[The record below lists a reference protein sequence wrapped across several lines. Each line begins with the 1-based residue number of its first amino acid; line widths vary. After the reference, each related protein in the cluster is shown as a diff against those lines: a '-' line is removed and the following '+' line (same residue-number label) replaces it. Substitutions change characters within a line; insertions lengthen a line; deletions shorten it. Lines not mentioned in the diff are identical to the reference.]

1 MGKATILFT
10 TLALEFIYVFCRSP
24 TSKFA
29 NGALARYDLI
39 HANNSSR
46 IISKMINSF
55 WLSTNNADDVK
66 HPTTFSTVYF
76 CFLAVRPEYA
86 VACSGQAVSIIYGV
100 DLCRSIFR
108 RLSTL
113 LNSFIAHA
121 RNILLRKL
129 CIFAAAR
136 VSKTKELQQST
147 IQKKNAPIICTNNWN
162 FQSGNAT
169 SESMVF
175 AFSRKLTKMAK
186 KHAK

>member
-1 MGKATILFT
+1 MGKATISFT
-10 TLALEFIYVFCRSP
+10 TLALEFIYVFCHSR

-29 NGALARYDLI
+29 NGALARCELI

-46 IISKMINSF
+46 IISKIVNSF
-55 WLSTNNADDVK
+55 RLSTNNADDVK

-86 VACSGQAVSIIYGV
+86 VACSGQSVSIIYGV
-100 DLCRSIFR
+100 DLCRCILR

-113 LNSFIAHA
+113 LNSFFATA

-136 VSKTKELQQST
+136 VSKQKNCNNQQFRRRMH
-147 IQKKNAPIICTNNWN
+147 Q
-162 FQSGNAT
+162 
-169 SESMVF
+169 
-175 AFSRKLTKMAK
+175 
-186 KHAK
+186 